1 MNQKR
6 ETFRSVTLW
15 TWILVQGIVTPIFC
29 FYPSAPTEARVR
41 WVAVVAVLL
50 TLIYGLT
57 VGRLDIA
64 GRIGGLLSVQSWL
77 DKERKKR
84 TSREPQLSDEKRLR
98 QGLDQLRVSITTAIG
113 AALGAQMVSLHRD
126 PANLPDPSEE
136 TLLVTLATFFI
147 VACLSS
153 VFQINL
159 FALLGQVI
167 WNQNQKDQFRL
178 FVRYLATFVFSVLDR
193 RSNSTPCLT
202 SISMDVRVP
211 SSQFPLRY
219 RLSQATFLDRSAGG
233 ISELGLNHGKLTHHL
248 TFA

>member
-178 FVRYLATFVFSVLDR
+178 FVRYLATL
-193 RSNSTPCLT
+193 
-202 SISMDVRVP
+202 
-211 SSQFPLRY
+211 SSQCLIVGVILLLALLPYPWTYACLAVNFLYGIAYHKLHFLIAPPVGFPN
-219 RLSQATFLDRSAGG
+219 SVSTTES
-233 ISELGLNHGKLTHHL
+233 
-248 TFA
+248 